1 MQEEF
6 DYKAAY
12 ERERQTNIRLGE
24 KLVALESSNAL
35 LSAKVNKLKNSLIF
49 GSDLTATPLADRIR
63 EYFLE
68 ELAGPGAVRATLQKH
83 LPADEM

>member
-1 MQEEF
+1 MPLSDDPLLPELRAQLAGIE
-6 DYKAAY
+6 
-12 ERERQTNIRLGE
+12 LGRPE
-24 KLVALESSNAL
+24 SVGDKLDPI
-35 LSAKVNKLKNSLIF
+35 LKNSLSF

-63 EYFLE
+63 EDFLE